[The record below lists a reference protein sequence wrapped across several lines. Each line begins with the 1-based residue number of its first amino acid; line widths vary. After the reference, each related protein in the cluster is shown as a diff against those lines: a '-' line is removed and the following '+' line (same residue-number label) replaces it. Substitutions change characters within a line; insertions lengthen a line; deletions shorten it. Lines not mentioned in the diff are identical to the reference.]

1 MNPRVLKPEG
11 FKWLDRVV
19 DICAAQGIY
28 TILDMHTVPGGQ
40 NGDWH
45 SDSAHHVAEFW
56 NHKDFQ
62 DRAIWLWEILAEHYK
77 NNPWIAGY
85 NPLNEPCDPTHS
97 RLQEWYHR
105 AYGAIRKIDPNHII
119 FLDGNTFASDWSH
132 FNPAETCKKWEN
144 TVYSVHDYSNFGF
157 PSPKPAYAASS
168 EQKAKVRRAY
178 EKKVKFMHDNGLP
191 IWNGEFGP
199 VYARELFDHG
209 DWQGINNSRILLLR
223 DQLALYEE
231 ERIPWSIW
239 LYKDIGF
246 QGMTYVGPTTPYMT
260 RFKDFLLKKHRL
272 AIDAWG
278 ADSSSVDR
286 IYKPLEEFI
295 KENVDEKYRALYPAP
310 VWKFEQRISR
320 LSRNML
326 LAEYLVQE
334 WADHFVG
341 LSFEELD
348 ALAASFKLENCVQ
361 RDELNKTLVEFKGT
375 YEK

>member
-1 MNPRVLKPEG
+1 MGEYCILYPRLLKLWLPLPE
-11 FKWLDRVV
+11 
-19 DICAAQGIY
+19 A
-28 TILDMHTVPGGQ
+28 
-40 NGDWH
+40 
-45 SDSAHHVAEFW
+45 
-56 NHKDFQ
+56 
-62 DRAIWLWEILAEHYK
+62 
-77 NNPWIAGY
+77 
-85 NPLNEPCDPTHS
+85 
-97 RLQEWYHR
+97 RL
-105 AYGAIRKIDPNHII
+105 GATK
-119 FLDGNTFASDWSH
+119 
-132 FNPAETCKKWEN
+132 
-144 TVYSVHDYSNFGF
+144 
-157 PSPKPAYAASS
+157 

-178 EKKVKFMHDNGLP
+178 EKKVKFTHDNGLP

-199 VYARELFDHG
+199 VYARELFDGG
-209 DWQGINNSRILLLR
+209 DWQGVNKSRILLLR

-260 RFKDFLLKKHRL
+260 IFKDFLLKKHRL

-278 ADSSSVDR
+278 ADSTSVDH
-286 IYKPLEEFI
+286 IYKPLEDFI

-361 RDELNKTLVEFKGT
+361 RQELNKTLVEFKGT